1 MFKSLNDKRVKLIEE
16 TDPNRIYVE
25 NIRSF
30 FNIPTRWARFLCK
43 IAVRQGIFR
52 RKFAV
57 ECKNENC
64 GRIIKVYDKKEDM
77 PEELNCFTCELEG
90 KENHTF
96 KTKDLNITEYYQYI
110 QNGDP
115 KATS

>member
-1 MFKSLNDKRVKLIEE
+1 MFKSLNDKKVKIIEE
-16 TDPNRIYVE
+16 TDPDRIYVE
-25 NIRSF
+25 NVRSF

-64 GRIIKVYDKKEDM
+64 NRIIKVYDYR
-77 PEELNCFTCELEG
+77 EEIPDELTCFTCELDG
-90 KENHTF
+90 QVDFLF
-96 KTKDLNITEYYQYI
+96 KTEDLNIVEYYQYI
-110 QNGDP
+110 ENGD
-115 KATS
+115 KKTS